1 LDTLQVID
9 VKDQEGE
16 MVDLEAQLTVK
27 KHLRPGGIVPV
38 QYNMS
43 ADGQHLLADSTDQLA
58 NTDMNLIVNRD
69 VDGYAYGRLY
79 IDEGKNVSELT
90 KKDYE
95 YYEFKLVNKTLQ
107 KLTLNTDYI
116 STGRQTLASIVIA
129 DAEDLRE
136 TENMQA
142 CIIDRSGFKSADIA
156 NPVWDSTTKSLTI
169 RNTVGDPINLYQM
182 QAIILRSPSDKYS
195 LCDVSSAGWY
205 VAPESYN
212 TSSLNG
218 EYAEIKLTS
227 KKYTELNMTMQLRVG
242 GDDSRIVNIKI
253 KPDLLLG

>member
-1 LDTLQVID
+1 
-9 VKDQEGE
+9 
-16 MVDLEAQLTVK
+16 
-27 KHLRPGGIVPV
+27 
-38 QYNMS
+38 
-43 ADGQHLLADSTDQLA
+43 
-58 NTDMNLIVNRD
+58 
-69 VDGYAYGRLY
+69 
-79 IDEGKNVSELT
+79 
-90 KKDYE
+90 
-95 YYEFKLVNKTLQ
+95 
-107 KLTLNTDYI
+107 
-116 STGRQTLASIVIA
+116 
-129 DAEDLRE
+129 
-136 TENMQA
+136 
-142 CIIDRSGFKSADIA
+142 
-156 NPVWDSTTKSLTI
+156 
-169 RNTVGDPINLYQM
+169 M